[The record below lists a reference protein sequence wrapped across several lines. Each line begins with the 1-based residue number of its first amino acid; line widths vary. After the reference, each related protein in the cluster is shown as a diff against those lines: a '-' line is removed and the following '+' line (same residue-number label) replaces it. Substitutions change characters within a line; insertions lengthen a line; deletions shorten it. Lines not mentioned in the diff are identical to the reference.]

1 MHGSGSFSGQP
12 PLPILSAID
21 DILQS
26 LSLAWV
32 GDFGPVQIF
41 AFHGVVFKH
50 GGASSADG
58 GGVDVWHVG
67 ELLAEMGTVG
77 GGVEGVLG
85 WL

>member
-50 GGASSADG
+50 GGASPADG

-77 GGVEGVLG
+77 GGVEGVL
-85 WL
+85 